1 MTNLYRYTN
10 DWFCRNINISMKL
23 LQTLYNVDNE
33 LHILEIGT
41 HEGRSAIWM
50 LDNLCY
56 HTNSTF
62 TSIDPYLAED
72 VTSPVSNQT
81 YENFLHNISLCL
93 NKTKFIQY
101 KDLSCNILP
110 TLLEEKRLYDII
122 YIDGSHLMEDVLYD
136 LKMSDS
142 LLKSGG
148 VILLDDI
155 GYEKKDA
162 GPFGAVTKFLN
173 ENSSYKVIL
182 QEYQWMI
189 QKTIQ

>member
-1 MTNLYRYTN
+1 
-10 DWFCRNINISMKL
+10 MKL

>member
-189 QKTIQ
+189 QKTVQ

>member
-33 LHILEIGT
+33 LHIMEIGT

-56 HTNSTF
+56 HPNSTF

-93 NKTKFIQY
+93 NKTKFVQY

-155 GYEKKDA
+155 GYERKNS
-162 GPFGAVTKFLN
+162 GPMGAVIKFLS
-173 ENSSYKVIL
+173 ENSSYKIIL

-189 QKTIQ
+189 QKAI

>member
-23 LQTLYNVDNE
+23 LQRLYNVDNE

-56 HTNSTF
+56 HPNSTF

-72 VTSPVSNQT
+72 ITSPVSNQT

-93 NKTKFIQY
+93 NKIKFVQY

-155 GYEKKDA
+155 GYERKNS
-162 GPFGAVTKFLN
+162 GPMGAVIKFLS
-173 ENSSYKVIL
+173 ENSSYKIIL

-189 QKTIQ
+189 QKAI